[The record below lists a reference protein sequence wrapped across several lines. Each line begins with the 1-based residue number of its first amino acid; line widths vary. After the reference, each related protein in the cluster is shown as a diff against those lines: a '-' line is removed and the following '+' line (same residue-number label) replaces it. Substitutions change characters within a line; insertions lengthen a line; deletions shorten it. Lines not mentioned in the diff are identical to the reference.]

1 MVAPGSRVCGFRTSP
16 PLSTRLPGERG
27 SRERAKSSASFRCGC
42 ACGRASQRSGGSVV
56 GAGSNAETAAAWPVA
71 RRGRV
76 WRRRCRETVQPRG
89 DSKRRVQWSLAQVL
103 QAPRRAS
110 ERASEDARAREG
122 RSGLGQSN
130 SASETLALLSPLPS
144 RLSPFPSFPCL
155 PLQCRR
161 KHLAKNTNPP
171 PSEPAQPAQSQQPLD
186 QSCCNPPPPPLDH
199 SRPSIQWRRPPHA
212 RTVRPTTRRQSR
224 STSRSAVP
232 ANPSVRAVA
241 PPLSSP
247 RATAEADP
255 PSHSSPLDRPAALR
269 RNGALYTTF
278 TAYCQHSL
286 TPPLLRPQALP
297 RASSTRTPRRL
308 CLRPSPRASTSR
320 RGSRAS
326 CRPASP
332 PSLSSTCHA
341 CAAACS
347 HAASGRCA
355 FTRPLPPY
363 PRRLG
368 LTCPRRLTPV
378 WPPPF
383 PARRRGRAVR
393 RPRLLA
399 TV

>member
-1 MVAPGSRVCGFRTSP
+1 MVAPGSRVCGSRTSP

-161 KHLAKNTNPP
+161 KHLAKNTKHP

-186 QSCCNPPPPPLDH
+186 QSCCNPPAS
-199 SRPSIQWRRPPHA
+199 SRPQPTEHTMASPAPRTHSAPHHQ
-212 RTVRPTTRRQSR
+212 T
-224 STSRSAVP
+224 AVT
-232 ANPSVRAVA
+232 
-241 PPLSSP
+241 LHFK
-247 RATAEADP
+247 E
-255 PSHSSPLDRPAALR
+255 
-269 RNGALYTTF
+269 
-278 TAYCQHSL
+278 
-286 TPPLLRPQALP
+286 
-297 RASSTRTPRRL
+297 
-308 CLRPSPRASTSR
+308 
-320 RGSRAS
+320 RGSRQPLCACCCSPLVLAS
-326 CRPASP
+326 C
-332 PSLSSTCHA
+332 H
-341 CAAACS
+341 
-347 HAASGRCA
+347 SGS
-355 FTRPLPPY
+355 
-363 PRRLG
+363 
-368 LTCPRRLTPV
+368 
-378 WPPPF
+378 
-383 PARRRGRAVR
+383 
-393 RPRLLA
+393 
-399 TV
+399 